1 MDNLL
6 GMSEVASDK
15 GGRTPWP
22 EATWRYWRHRGYGPP
37 AVRIG
42 RRIFYREAD
51 IDRWIAEQFQ
61 GDGEPARE
69 SARD

>member
-1 MDNLL
+1 MDRLL
-6 GMSEVASDK
+6 GISEVASDR

-51 IDRWIAEQFQ
+51 IDAWITKQFNASEELAC
-61 GDGEPARE
+61 D
-69 SARD
+69 